1 MITEDN
7 EVVDIIVNILD
18 NLTSDSG
25 DTGSFEIN
33 LTTEPLSDVFI
44 ELTSTNELEGVL
56 STSVISFNATNW
68 NIPQEVTV
76 TGVDDDPPV
85 SDGAADYIIV
95 TGNVS
100 STDDNY
106 GLLDGSTVDDVN
118 MSNQDNDSPGIILTV
133 LNDDFSTSESG
144 DYVVVQFSLLSKPD
158 GGESVT
164 IPLSLDGP
172 ANEMDLSADSITILA
187 DNWDNTTSNVVTI
200 T

>member
-1 MITEDN
+1 M
-7 EVVDIIVNILD
+7 
-18 NLTSDSG
+18 
-25 DTGSFEIN
+25 
-33 LTTEPLSDVFI
+33 
-44 ELTSTNELEGVL
+44 
-56 STSVISFNATNW
+56 
-68 NIPQEVTV
+68 
-76 TGVDDDPPV
+76 DDDPPV

-187 DNWDNTTSNVVTI
+187 DNWDNPSSNVVTI
-200 T
+200 TGIDELFADGNQELILINRRSYICSPFTML